1 MTTALRIDQISKSY
15 GSRKVLDRVS
25 LEVKSG
31 EIHALL
37 GANGAGKSTLI
48 GCLSGAVNPD
58 SGQII
63 VGGIGH
69 AALTPR
75 QALHAG
81 VAVIYQHFSLV
92 PSLSAADNIFLGEEL
107 AARGVVQARRQ
118 VHLAQALLDDIGA
131 QVNAK
136 RPVESLTVGERQMVE
151 IAKVMRR
158 KPSVL
163 ILDEPTAALGHREAG
178 LLAERLEKLR
188 ETGTIG
194 IVYVSH
200 LLPEIFR
207 LADTVSVLRDG
218 KVALQSDL
226 QALSR
231 VDLIAAISGPP
242 KTTTSRDSSP
252 PVADQPPSVDA
263 KEPGTRISAHGMKV
277 GAVGPLDLSAAS
289 GEVVGIFGLM
299 GSGRTETLEAMCG
312 IRPIESGQLRIQ
324 GRPVALK
331 DPEAALALG
340 LAFVPADRKIRGIWG
355 AMSAGDNVAMPQM
368 TRLSR
373 FGVRNRVREA
383 DVFNEVAKLT
393 SLSPALYNLHAGS
406 YSGGGQQKLLVG
418 RWLAEGSN
426 VEVILL
432 DEPTQGIDVGA
443 RGDLYELLRS
453 AARTRG
459 LATVFTTSDPEEALL
474 LADRVVVLYQGRIV
488 LDRAAEELTEEQLL
502 DAAHGGPDKD
512 VA

>member
-1 MTTALRIDQISKSY
+1 MATALRIDHISKSY
-15 GSRKVLDRVS
+15 GNRKVLDRVS
-25 LEVKSG
+25 LEVESG

-63 VGGIGH
+63 VGEVSH
-69 AALTPR
+69 TALTPR

-107 AARGVVQARRQ
+107 AVRGVVQARRQ
-118 VHLAQALLDDIGA
+118 VNLAQALLDDIGA
-131 QVNAK
+131 RVSAK

-158 KPSVL
+158 KPAVL
-163 ILDEPTAALGHREAG
+163 ILDEPTAALGHREAA

-194 IVYVSH
+194 IIYVSH

-207 LADTVSVLRDG
+207 LADKVSVIRDG
-218 KVALQSDL
+218 KIVLESDL
-226 QALSR
+226 RHLSR

-242 KTTTSRDSSP
+242 KTHTSRNSASP
-252 PVADQPPSVDA
+252 AADQPPSVDT
-263 KEPGTRISAHGMKV
+263 KEPDTRISAHDLKV

-289 GEVVGIFGLM
+289 GEIIGIFGLM
-299 GSGRTETLEAMCG
+299 GSGRTEMLEAMCG
-312 IRPIESGQLRIQ
+312 IRPIESGELCIQ
-324 GRPVALK
+324 GRPVSLK
-331 DPEAALALG
+331 NPEAALALG
-340 LAFVPADRKIRGIWG
+340 VAFVPADRKMRGIWG

-373 FGVRNRVREA
+373 LGVRNKAREA
-383 DVFNEVAKLT
+383 DVFYEVAELT
-393 SLSPALYNLHAGS
+393 SLSPALYSLHAGS

-426 VEVILL
+426 VEVVLL

-443 RGDLYELLRS
+443 RGDLYDLLRS

-459 LATVFTTSDPEEALL
+459 LTAVFTTSDPEEALL
-474 LADRVVVLYQGRIV
+474 LAHRIVVLYQGRIV
-488 LDRAAEELTEEQLL
+488 LDQVTAELTEEQLL

-512 VA
+512 VT